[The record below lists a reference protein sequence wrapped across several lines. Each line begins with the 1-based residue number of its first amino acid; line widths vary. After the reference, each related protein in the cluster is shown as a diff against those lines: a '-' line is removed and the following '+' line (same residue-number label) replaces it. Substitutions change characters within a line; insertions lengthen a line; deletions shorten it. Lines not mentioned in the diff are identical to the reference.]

1 MSLVTNR
8 LGFVMVG
15 LVVAKDVVL
24 VVKHSKVKE
33 ERRKRLKRTAMAT
46 TRDIALL
53 STMYYEYVFSF
64 VATRVS
70 CIVFLYYI
78 ETQIF

>member
-8 LGFVMVG
+8 LGFAMVG

-24 VVKHSKVKE
+24 VVKHSKVKQ

-46 TRDIALL
+46 TIWLCFQL
-53 STMYYEYVFSF
+53 CIMNMFSPL
-64 VATRVS
+64 
-70 CIVFLYYI
+70 CY
-78 ETQIF
+78 